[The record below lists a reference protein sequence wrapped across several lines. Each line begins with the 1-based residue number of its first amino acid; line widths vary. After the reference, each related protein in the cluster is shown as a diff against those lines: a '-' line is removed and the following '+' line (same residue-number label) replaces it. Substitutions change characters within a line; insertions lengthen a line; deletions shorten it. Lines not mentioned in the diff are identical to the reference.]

1 MNRRMIIYVLGKLL
15 IVLSGLMILPL
26 IISFIYKEELY
37 MSYLIPI
44 ASSFIVGLL
53 LSIKKPKKK
62 DFFAKDGFIIVGLS
76 WIIISL
82 IGALPFF
89 ISREIPNFIDAFFE
103 TSSGF
108 STTGSSILENVEA
121 MSKSLLFWRSFT
133 HWVGG
138 MGVLVFVLAI
148 LPSEGRSIHI
158 LRAES
163 PGPQVGKLVSRVNFT
178 ARILYLIYGSMT
190 IIQIILLLF
199 GGMDLFDSVT
209 HSFATAG
216 TGGFGIKADSI
227 AGYNTYCQIV
237 IGVFMI
243 LFGVNFNFYY
253 LILIKK
259 FKQALKSEEVFWY
272 FGIIIVATCMIATNL
287 YFTTTNSLGVIL
299 KDSFFQVSSIITT
312 TGFTTVDFTLWHVFS
327 QTVLILLMFVGACAG
342 STGGGLKVSRII
354 ILFKNIFN
362 YLKKLVHP
370 NLITNVHFEGTKLEE
385 DVVKGVVNYFAVFVI
400 ILFTCILLISIDG
413 NSFTV
418 NFSAALTC
426 LNNVG
431 PGLELIGPSG
441 NFSIFSGFSKIVLSL
456 AMLIGRLEIFPMLI
470 IFSPRTWRNR

>member
-1 MNRRMIIYVLGKLL
+1 MNKRMIIYVLGKLL

-37 MSYLIPI
+37 MSYVIPI
-44 ASSFIVGLL
+44 VSSFIAGLL
-53 LSIKKPKKK
+53 LSIKKPNKK

-108 STTGSSILENVEA
+108 STTGSSILENVEE

-199 GGMDLFDSVT
+199 GGMDLFGSVT

-227 AGYNTYCQIV
+227 AGYNNYCQIV
-237 IGVFMI
+237 IGVFMM

-272 FGIIIVATCMIATNL
+272 FGIIIIATCMIATNL
-287 YFTTTNSLGVIL
+287 YLTTTNSLGVIL

-312 TGFTTVDFTLWHVFS
+312 TGFANADFTLWHVFS

-354 ILFKNIFN
+354 ILFKNTFN

-370 NLITNVHFEGTKLEE
+370 NLVTNVHFEGAKLEE

-400 ILFTCILLISIDG
+400 VLFTCILLISIDG
-413 NSFTV
+413 NSFTT
-418 NFSAALTC
+418 NFSAALAC
-426 LNNVG
+426 LNNIG
-431 PGLELIGPSG
+431 PGLELVGPLG
-441 NFSIFSGFSKIVLSL
+441 NFSIFSGFSKIILSL